1 MQFIK
6 PDINIDFIGKRR
18 LAYGLSTLLTLLTV
32 VTLIWHGGPRYG
44 IDFAGG
50 LVIQVKLDRDVDLI
64 AVQKALSEA
73 GLDQATAQR
82 FGQAEDNEY
91 LVRSD
96 RAANHDD
103 LTRRLT
109 ERLNQVTG
117 ATAEV
122 QRIEMVG
129 PQVGKE
135 LQNKALTA
143 LFYSLLFMAIYISHR
158 FEQRL
163 MISALIAIVLIGAV
177 SFLSLFDVSI
187 SVLIV
192 VALVVTLVLFWLLK
206 LRYAMG
212 ATVALIHDVAITTG
226 FLSLLDKEF
235 SLPIIAA
242 LLTII
247 GYSVNDTI
255 VIFDRVRE
263 NLRKNPRQSFAE
275 TVNRS
280 VNETLS
286 RTILTTGT
294 TLVVVIALALLG
306 GGIIHDFAL
315 ALLVGFISGVYS
327 TVFVASPMLLLW
339 PGKTNR
345 I

>member
-6 PDINIDFIGKRR
+6 PDINIDFVGKRR
-18 LAYGLSTLLTLLTV
+18 FAYGFSTLLILLTI

-44 IDFAGG
+44 IDFVGG
-50 LVIQVKLDRDVDLI
+50 MIIQVKLDRDVDL
-64 AVQKALSEA
+64 ASVQKALSAA

-82 FGQAEDNEY
+82 FGQADDNEY
-91 LVRSD
+91 LIRSD
-96 RAANHDD
+96 RVDNGED
-103 LTRRLT
+103 LSQQLT
-109 ERLNQVTG
+109 EHLSQATG
-117 ATAEV
+117 AKAEV

-129 PQVGKE
+129 PQVGKD

-163 MISALIAIVLIGAV
+163 VISALITLVLIGAV
-177 SFLSLFDVSI
+177 SFLSLFNVSI

-192 VALVVTLVLFWLLK
+192 VALVVTLVLFWVLK

-212 ATVALIHDVAITTG
+212 ATVALIHDVAITVG
-226 FLSLLDKEF
+226 FFSLLDKEF

-242 LLTII
+242 LLTIV

-263 NLRKNPRQSFAE
+263 NLRKNPRQALAE

-294 TLVVVIALALLG
+294 SLVVVVALTMLG

-327 TVFVASPMLLLW
+327 TVYVASPMLMLW
-339 PGKTNR
+339 QAKTR
-345 I
+345 RA